1 MPESNAVVHGS
12 LPMTLLYRSIL
23 VVLIGVV
30 VAASACS
37 APSDRRI
44 TIAEWTITEQLGR
57 RWDEQWITRLVSVP
71 PGTRDKWMLAVLDE
85 NGREVRSDV
94 GVAESDPDGNIAKA
108 LVMVRVALDAGQTRR
123 FRIVRRDPRE
133 GFSVT
138 VIPDFGPKYHERRI
152 HYDFARVHSS
162 SGTQSFDPPVSVEE
176 VGPPIRSVEANK
188 PSPQSTR
195 IDFRLKAVPPLRS
208 INAVGLPRTSLID
221 WREAKYEFADGSEYV
236 CRYGTIP
243 DESVIVVHEDFRKLD
258 AGELVLEL
266 SDRVGLTHGHGRGR
280 LAPPGTGKL
289 TEDYVIDFSNEWT
302 GRIQPFYAWWK
313 DYGLWWAGYRPDG
326 GYVGILPLKP
336 SEWAN
341 PAPNVIR
348 VSTGPG
354 GRVRAVLP
362 FHRGTRSW
370 AIVLSPAEEALRNKR
385 TGANLMMLQAVRLG
399 QNPLDKVKDMVL
411 TWPGM
416 EKIEYPHLLCRPA
429 EIPAIRNKA
438 RTHPLF
444 KRVLEDHPDA
454 PEDPVGLYLATGDQR
469 VARRA
474 IDELLTQ
481 LRKWVDETLEGGNYG
496 ESLCAI
502 PFTRPLRTLALSFDV
517 LASSPSMTAA
527 ERDWCLRT
535 FAFLAYCLYD
545 ENRWPAR
552 NQGFHRGN
560 VNFHSDDYTCRAAVV
575 ALLEGHPR
583 QKEWMDYVEREMR
596 LEFDNCV
603 SPGGAWC
610 EAPNY
615 QGFTMHYLIIAM
627 RLMQLN
633 GFADL
638 GGERR
643 FRETMDYFFRIQT
656 PFDGRAG
663 CHMLPTVGD
672 TTSSYHSQSL
682 QNVFAWTAVLLREKD
697 PAFAGRMMHAW
708 RRGGSV
714 LFGKHG
720 LGFGQGW
727 LQPLLLIDPD
737 IPEAGLSA
745 PLTSERLPGYGALFR
760 NNCGTDRESYFL
772 FKMGPIDQHFDSDE
786 GSFHWYA
793 FGRPISLDFG
803 CMYQPS
809 IEQPW
814 LHSTLDF
821 DRRRVWGQG
830 EISQFVSLPDVDF
843 CRGELLVRSLQ
854 RVPDLPEG
862 PLPPDVNGEI
872 EWNRYQ
878 IPWRR
883 EVLFVKGPDYV
894 VIRDDVGT
902 DASRFSTGWTVQVL
916 ASDVEVTG
924 PAARCK
930 GQFGVD
936 MAVLVAEPPGV
947 QLTTS
952 RWGYESEPAP
962 AWVAPDPMPAVAENQ
977 IALHVTAPADA
988 DYLAGLVP
996 HKQEEPPPKLAS
1008 PGPGVLTIEHSVGRD
1023 LVFFQPESRRQTID
1037 AVTFDGRVAVV
1048 SKGEQGTLLHILD
1061 GGLVETPDLSVR
1073 CEGPL
1078 TLRLAGDRITGVAD
1092 GPARTCTINCPAI
1105 RGKVPY
1111 SIIDGQEALIGAQEN
1126 GALCLRI
1133 PAGRHEFSLSAVTNR

>member
-1 MPESNAVVHGS
+1 MKSFSCTITAV
-12 LPMTLLYRSIL
+12 L
-23 VVLIGVV
+23 VGGL

-37 APSDRRI
+37 APPDGRI
-44 TIAEWTITEQLGR
+44 TIAEWTITEQLDR
-57 RWDEQWITRLVSVP
+57 DWDEQWITRLVSVP

-85 NGREVRSDV
+85 NGREVRSDF
-94 GVAESDPDGNIAKA
+94 GVAESNPDGSIAKA
-108 LVMVRVALDAGQTRR
+108 LAMVRVGLAADQTRR
-123 FRIVRRDPRE
+123 FRIIRRGPRE
-133 GFSVT
+133 GFAVT

-152 HYDFARVHSS
+152 DCDFARVHSW

-176 VGPPIRSVEANK
+176 IGPPIRSVEANK
-188 PSPQSTR
+188 PSIRSSQVH
-195 IDFRLKAVPPLRS
+195 FQLKGLPPLRS

-236 CRYGTIP
+236 CRYGVIP
-243 DESVIVVHEDFRKLD
+243 DESVLVVHEDFRKLD

-266 SDRVGLTHGHGRGR
+266 SDPAGLTHGHGRGR
-280 LAPPGTGKL
+280 LAPPGEGEL
-289 TEDYVIDFSNEWT
+289 TSGYTIDFSKEWT

-313 DYGLWWAGYRPDG
+313 DYGLWWAAYRPDG
-326 GYVGILPLKP
+326 GYVGILPLRP

-362 FHRGTRSW
+362 FHRGTRTW
-370 AIVLSPAEEALRNKR
+370 AIALSLAEAALHKKP

-399 QNPLDKVKDMVL
+399 QNPLDKVNDMVL

-416 EKIEYPHLLCRPA
+416 DKIEYPHLLCRPTD
-429 EIPAIRNKA
+429 IPAIRNKA

-454 PEDPVGLYLATGDQR
+454 PEDPVGLYLATGDEHI
-469 VARRA
+469 ARRA
-474 IDELLTQ
+474 IDELMTQ
-481 LRKWVDETLEGGNYG
+481 LHKWVDETLEGGNYG

-517 LASSPSMTAA
+517 LASSPSMTATD
-527 ERDWCLRT
+527 RDWCLRT

-545 ENRWPAR
+545 EDRWPAG

-560 VNFHSDDYTCRAAVV
+560 VNFQSDDYTCRAAVV

-596 LEFDNCV
+596 LEFDKCV

-633 GFADL
+633 GFADFAD
-638 GGERR
+638 EPR

-682 QNVFAWTAVLLREKD
+682 QNVFAWTAALLREKD
-697 PAFAGRMMHAW
+697 PVFAGRMMHAW
-708 RRGGSV
+708 KRGGSV
-714 LFGKHG
+714 LFGSHG

-727 LQPLLLIDPD
+727 LQPLLLIDPE
-737 IPEAGLSA
+737 IPEVTPPA
-745 PLTSERLPGYGALFR
+745 PLGSERLPGYGALLR
-760 NNCGTDRESYFL
+760 NNYGTDRESYFL

-786 GSFHWYA
+786 GSFHWYSP
-793 FGRPISLDFG
+793 GKPISLDFG
-803 CMYQPS
+803 SMYRPS

-821 DRRRVWGQG
+821 DRRRSWGQG
-830 EISQFVSLPDVDF
+830 DISQFVSLPDVDF
-843 CRGELLVRSLQ
+843 CRGEILVKSLQ
-854 RVPDLPEG
+854 RVSDLPEQ
-862 PLPPDVNGEI
+862 PLPAGVSGEI
-872 EWNRYQ
+872 KWKRYQ

-894 VIRDDVGT
+894 VIRDDVGA
-902 DASRFSTGWTVQVL
+902 DASRLSTGWTVQVL
-916 ASDVEVTG
+916 ASDAEATG
-924 PAARCK
+924 PRAHCK
-930 GQFGVD
+930 GQYGVD
-936 MAVLVAEPPGV
+936 MAVLVAEPPGT

-962 AWVAPDPMPAVAENQ
+962 AWVAPDPMPAVAETQ
-977 IALHVTAPADA
+977 IALHVTAAPDA
-988 DYLAGLVP
+988 DYLAALVP

-1008 PGPGVLTIEHSVGRD
+1008 PGSGVLTIEHSAGRD
-1023 LVFFQPESRRQTID
+1023 LVFFHPEARRRAID
-1037 AVTFDGRVAVV
+1037 AVTFHGRVAVV
-1048 SKGEQGTLLHILD
+1048 SKGEQGTMLHILD
-1061 GGLVETPDLSVR
+1061 GGSVETAEISVR

-1078 TLRLAGDRITGVAD
+1078 TLRLAGDRITGVTD
-1092 GPARTCTINCPAI
+1092 GPARTCTINWPAI
-1105 RGKVPY
+1105 RGKVRRAM
-1111 SIIDGQEALIGAQEN
+1111 IDGQDAPVDARDTGELGLQ
-1126 GALCLRI
+1126 L
-1133 PAGRHEFSLSAVTNR
+1133 PAGRHEFSLSAGGSR

>member
-1 MPESNAVVHGS
+1 
-12 LPMTLLYRSIL
+12 MTLLTRTFTEVL
-23 VVLIGVV
+23 VSGLL
-30 VAASACS
+30 ASS
-37 APSDRRI
+37 SFSPPSDHRI
-44 TIAEWTITEQLGR
+44 AITEWTITEQLGR
-57 RWDEQWITRLVSVP
+57 RWDGQWITRLLSVP
-71 PGTRDKWMLAVLDE
+71 PGTRDKRMLAVLDE
-85 NGREVRSDV
+85 NGREVRSDF
-94 GVAESDPDGNIAKA
+94 GVAESNPDGSIAKA
-108 LVMVRVALDAGQTRR
+108 LVMVRAGLDAGQTRR
-123 FRIVRRDPRE
+123 FRIVRRDPRA
-133 GFSVT
+133 GFSAA
-138 VIPDFGPKYHERRI
+138 VIPDFGPQYHERRI
-152 HYDFARVHSS
+152 DYDFAQVHCL
-162 SGTQSFDPPVSVEE
+162 SGSQSFDPPVAVED

-188 PSPQSTR
+188 PSSSSSR
-195 IDFRLKAVPPLRS
+195 VHFHLKGLPPLRS
-208 INAVGLPRTSLID
+208 VKAVGLPRISLID
-221 WREAKYEFADGSEYV
+221 WHEAKYEFADGSEYV
-236 CRYGTIP
+236 CRYGVIP
-243 DESVIVVHEDFRKLD
+243 DEPVVVVHEDFRKLD

-266 SDRVGLTHGHGRGR
+266 SDPAGLTHGHGRGR
-280 LAPPGTGKL
+280 LAPPGTGEL
-289 TEDYVIDFSNEWT
+289 TDGYLIDFSNEWT

-313 DYGLWWAGYRPDG
+313 DYGLWWAAYRPDG

-354 GRVRAVLP
+354 ARIRAVLP
-362 FHRGTRSW
+362 FHRGTRTW
-370 AIVLSPAEEALRNKR
+370 AIVLSLAEAALHKKP

-416 EKIEYPHLLCRPA
+416 DTIEYPHLLCRPVD
-429 EIPAIRNKA
+429 IPTIRDKA

-444 KRVLEDHPDA
+444 KRVLENHPDA
-454 PEDPVGLYLATGDQR
+454 PEDPVGLYLATGNEH

-474 IDELLTQ
+474 INELMTQ

-545 ENRWPAR
+545 EDRWPAR

-575 ALLEGHPR
+575 ALLRGHPR

-596 LEFDNCV
+596 LEFDKCV

-633 GFADL
+633 GFADFA
-638 GGERR
+638 GEPR

-656 PFDGRAG
+656 PFDSRAG

-682 QNVFAWTAVLLREKD
+682 QNVFAWTAALLREKD

-708 RRGGSV
+708 KRGGSV

-737 IPEAGLSA
+737 IPEVTPPA
-745 PLTSERLPGYGALFR
+745 PLTSERLPGYGALLR
-760 NNCGTDRESYFL
+760 NNCGTDHESYFL
-772 FKMGPIDQHFDSDE
+772 FKMGPIGQHFDSDE

-803 CMYQPS
+803 CMYRPS

-821 DRRRVWGQG
+821 DRRRIWDQG
-830 EISQFVSLPDVDF
+830 EISQFVLLPDADF
-843 CRGELLVRSLQ
+843 CRGEILVKSLQ
-854 RVPDLPEG
+854 RVPDLPEA
-862 PLPPDVNGEI
+862 PLPSGVDGDI
-872 EWNRYQ
+872 QWNRYQ

-883 EVLFVKGPDYV
+883 EILFVKGPDYV
-894 VIRDDVGT
+894 VIRDDVGA
-902 DASRFSTGWTVQVL
+902 DASRLSTGWTVQVL
-916 ASDVEVTG
+916 ASSAEAIG
-924 PAARCK
+924 PRAHCK
-930 GQFGVD
+930 GQYGVD
-936 MAVLVAEPPGV
+936 MAVLVAEPPGA

-962 AWVAPDPMPAVAENQ
+962 AWVAPDPMPAVAETQ
-977 IALHVTAPADA
+977 IALHVTAAPDA
-988 DYLAGLVP
+988 DYLAALVP
-996 HKQEEPPPKLAS
+996 HKQEEPPPKQAS
-1008 PGPGVLTIEHSVGRD
+1008 PEPGVLTIEYSAGRD
-1023 LVFFQPESRRQTID
+1023 LVFFHPEARRRTID
-1037 AVTFDGRVAVV
+1037 AVTFDGRIAVV
-1048 SKGEQGTLLHILD
+1048 RKGEQVTMAHILD
-1061 GGLVETPDLSVR
+1061 GRFIENAEFSVR

-1078 TLRLAGDRITGVAD
+1078 TLRLAGDRISGVTD
-1092 GPARTCTINCPAI
+1092 GPARTCTIDCPAI
-1105 RGKVPY
+1105 RGKVPHAM
-1111 SIIDGQEALIGAQEN
+1111 IDGQDAPVDAQEN
-1126 GALCLRI
+1126 GALSLRI
-1133 PAGRHEFSLSAVTNR
+1133 PPGRHELSLSAGRSR